1 MKREFSPK
9 QIMQMILVCVLLVAV
24 VYIFYRADHAELSQ
38 LNGPVTASQGA
49 APYENES
56 DPALRSFTYLLD
68 KGEST
73 EYYLNYEDNPV
84 MRYIANYKTFEAS
97 DGTQQRVL
105 MSFQVP
111 PAGKEA
117 DNLSLLVS
125 TQSYPDV
132 MSMTYFG
139 GSLAELYE
147 AGNILDLG
155 PYIDQYMP
163 NYKAWLE
170 ANPQVIATT
179 PVGDQ
184 DLHLTLTGIRANL
197 SAYDLFAGW
206 CYRRDWI
213 VRYGV
218 QPDMLF
224 DPMADSEPRPNPK
237 AGQAFSGHYTLDKDG
252 NAIESATLE
261 ENVNGDSWV
270 DDVIFP
276 SGNTDPI
283 YISDWEWMF
292 EIFERALKEQGIAD
306 GYVTSVYYPGFN
318 QNGDL
323 VSSFGGGSPWLWYDA
338 EHNEVKFG
346 GDSDTFKTYLACMN
360 AWWNRGWI
368 DKQFAERSGDM
379 YYKIDDVTVR
389 SGKVG
394 FWQGSVSTLGSR
406 ISNAALP
413 YTEGAVVFGAAN
425 PINDVYGGPEQQLKI
440 PDTFFGTAKYGGSV
454 VVTDKAKEKD
464 LALLFH
470 WLDYFYTE
478 EGAMLNNYGLSAEQ
492 QAQLQDATYLR
503 FGVDAAYTLVERD
516 GQQMVRFH
524 DLLKVNDGNIR
535 TAMNGSR
542 VMGLGSPMLVDYGD
556 TDTYV
561 QHCIGQW
568 DLYKP
573 TGFMALYPFNHQL
586 PVNAVQSNNK
596 VYSRIVNEYMYVQV
610 PQFITGKKNLES
622 DWDTYCADLKKR
634 GYQKVLKSFNELL
647 QESDAE

>member
-1 MKREFSPK
+1 MKREFSLK
-9 QIMQMILVCVLLVAV
+9 QIMQMILVCLLLVAV

-49 APYENES
+49 APLENES

-84 MRYIANYKTFEAS
+84 MRYIANYKAFEAS

-184 DLHLTLTGIRANL
+184 NLHLTLTGIRANL

-261 ENVNGDSWV
+261 ANVNGDSWV

-292 EIFERALKEQGIAD
+292 EIFERALKEQG
-306 GYVTSVYYPGFN
+306 
-318 QNGDL
+318 
-323 VSSFGGGSPWLWYDA
+323 
-338 EHNEVKFG
+338 
-346 GDSDTFKTYLACMN
+346 
-360 AWWNRGWI
+360 
-368 DKQFAERSGDM
+368 
-379 YYKIDDVTVR
+379 
-389 SGKVG
+389 
-394 FWQGSVSTLGSR
+394 SVSTLGSR
-406 ISNAALP
+406 ISNASLP

-440 PDTFFGTAKYGGSV
+440 PNTFFGTAKYGGSV

-478 EGAMLNNYGLSAEQ
+478 EGAMLYNYGLSAEQ

-542 VMGLGSPMLVDYGD
+542 VMGLSSPMLVDYGD

-573 TGFMALYPFNHQL
+573 IGFMALYPFNHQL
-586 PVNAVQSNNK
+586 PVKAVQSNNK

>member
-1 MKREFSPK
+1 
-9 QIMQMILVCVLLVAV
+9 MILVCLLLVAV

-49 APYENES
+49 APLENES

-224 DPMADSEPRPNPK
+224 DPMVDSEPRPNPK

-261 ENVNGDSWV
+261 ANVNGDSWV

-276 SGNTDPI
+276 AETPTPSTSATGN
-283 YISDWEWMF
+283 
-292 EIFERALKEQGIAD
+292 G
-306 GYVTSVYYPGFN
+306 
-318 QNGDL
+318 
-323 VSSFGGGSPWLWYDA
+323 
-338 EHNEVKFG
+338 
-346 GDSDTFKTYLACMN
+346 C
-360 AWWNRGWI
+360 
-368 DKQFAERSGDM
+368 
-379 YYKIDDVTVR
+379 
-389 SGKVG
+389 
-394 FWQGSVSTLGSR
+394 
-406 ISNAALP
+406 
-413 YTEGAVVFGAAN
+413 
-425 PINDVYGGPEQQLKI
+425 
-440 PDTFFGTAKYGGSV
+440 
-454 VVTDKAKEKD
+454 
-464 LALLFH
+464 
-470 WLDYFYTE
+470 
-478 EGAMLNNYGLSAEQ
+478 
-492 QAQLQDATYLR
+492 
-503 FGVDAAYTLVERD
+503 
-516 GQQMVRFH
+516 
-524 DLLKVNDGNIR
+524 
-535 TAMNGSR
+535 
-542 VMGLGSPMLVDYGD
+542 
-556 TDTYV
+556 
-561 QHCIGQW
+561 
-568 DLYKP
+568 
-573 TGFMALYPFNHQL
+573 
-586 PVNAVQSNNK
+586 
-596 VYSRIVNEYMYVQV
+596 
-610 PQFITGKKNLES
+610 
-622 DWDTYCADLKKR
+622 
-634 GYQKVLKSFNELL
+634 LKSSNGH
-647 QESDAE
+647 

>member
-1 MKREFSPK
+1 MKREFSLK
-9 QIMQMILVCVLLVAV
+9 QIMQMILVCLLLVAV

-38 LNGPVTASQGA
+38 LNGPVTVSQGA
-49 APYENES
+49 APLENES

-184 DLHLTLTGIRANL
+184 NLHLTLTGIRANL

-218 QPDMLF
+218 QPDTLF

-237 AGQAFSGHYTLDKDG
+237 AGQTFSGHYTLDKDG

-261 ENVNGDSWV
+261 KNVNGDSWV

-292 EIFERALKEQGIAD
+292 EIFERALKEQGIEFDAKPISCSGIEECRMALLKAKVGKLD
-306 GYVTSVYYPGFN
+306 ANFIEGMACIGGCVNGAGSLTHSAKN
-318 QNGDL
+318 QQL
-323 VSSFGGGSPWLWYDA
+323 VEKHGK
-338 EHNEVKFG
+338 E
-346 GDSDTFKTYLACMN
+346 
-360 AWWNRGWI
+360 
-368 DKQFAERSGDM
+368 AERKTIQDS
-379 YYKIDDVTVR
+379 
-389 SGKVG
+389 
-394 FWQGSVSTLGSR
+394 
-406 ISNAALP
+406 ISH
-413 YTEGAVVFGAAN
+413 
-425 PINDVYGGPEQQLKI
+425 
-440 PDTFFGTAKYGGSV
+440 PDA
-454 VVTDKAKEKD
+454 
-464 LALLFH
+464 
-470 WLDYFYTE
+470 
-478 EGAMLNNYGLSAEQ
+478 
-492 QAQLQDATYLR
+492 
-503 FGVDAAYTLVERD
+503 
-516 GQQMVRFH
+516 
-524 DLLKVNDGNIR
+524 
-535 TAMNGSR
+535 
-542 VMGLGSPMLVDYGD
+542 
-556 TDTYV
+556 
-561 QHCIGQW
+561 
-568 DLYKP
+568 
-573 TGFMALYPFNHQL
+573 
-586 PVNAVQSNNK
+586 
-596 VYSRIVNEYMYVQV
+596 
-610 PQFITGKKNLES
+610 
-622 DWDTYCADLKKR
+622 
-634 GYQKVLKSFNELL
+634 SFKH
-647 QESDAE
+647 

>member
-1 MKREFSPK
+1 MKREFSLK
-9 QIMQMILVCVLLVAV
+9 QIMQMILVCLLLVAV

-49 APYENES
+49 APLENES

-218 QPDMLF
+218 QPDTLF

-237 AGQAFSGHYTLDKDG
+237 AGQAFSGQYTLDKDG
-252 NAIESATLE
+252 NAI
-261 ENVNGDSWV
+261 
-270 DDVIFP
+270 
-276 SGNTDPI
+276 
-283 YISDWEWMF
+283 
-292 EIFERALKEQGIAD
+292 
-306 GYVTSVYYPGFN
+306 
-318 QNGDL
+318 
-323 VSSFGGGSPWLWYDA
+323 
-338 EHNEVKFG
+338 
-346 GDSDTFKTYLACMN
+346 
-360 AWWNRGWI
+360 
-368 DKQFAERSGDM
+368 
-379 YYKIDDVTVR
+379 
-389 SGKVG
+389 
-394 FWQGSVSTLGSR
+394 
-406 ISNAALP
+406 
-413 YTEGAVVFGAAN
+413 
-425 PINDVYGGPEQQLKI
+425 
-440 PDTFFGTAKYGGSV
+440 
-454 VVTDKAKEKD
+454 
-464 LALLFH
+464 
-470 WLDYFYTE
+470 
-478 EGAMLNNYGLSAEQ
+478 
-492 QAQLQDATYLR
+492 
-503 FGVDAAYTLVERD
+503 
-516 GQQMVRFH
+516 
-524 DLLKVNDGNIR
+524 
-535 TAMNGSR
+535 
-542 VMGLGSPMLVDYGD
+542 
-556 TDTYV
+556 
-561 QHCIGQW
+561 
-568 DLYKP
+568 
-573 TGFMALYPFNHQL
+573 
-586 PVNAVQSNNK
+586 
-596 VYSRIVNEYMYVQV
+596 
-610 PQFITGKKNLES
+610 
-622 DWDTYCADLKKR
+622 
-634 GYQKVLKSFNELL
+634 
-647 QESDAE
+647 

>member
-1 MKREFSPK
+1 MKREFSLK
-9 QIMQMILVCVLLVAV
+9 QIMQMILVCLLLVAV

-49 APYENES
+49 APLENES

-252 NAIESATLE
+252 NAIESAALE
-261 ENVNGDSWV
+261 KNVNGDSWV

-338 EHNEVKFG
+338 EHNEVK
-346 GDSDTFKTYLACMN
+346 
-360 AWWNRGWI
+360 
-368 DKQFAERSGDM
+368 
-379 YYKIDDVTVR
+379 
-389 SGKVG
+389 
-394 FWQGSVSTLGSR
+394 
-406 ISNAALP
+406 
-413 YTEGAVVFGAAN
+413 
-425 PINDVYGGPEQQLKI
+425 
-440 PDTFFGTAKYGGSV
+440 YGGSV

-478 EGAMLNNYGLSAEQ
+478 EGAMLYNYGLSAEQ

-542 VMGLGSPMLVDYGD
+542 VMGLSSPMLVDYGD

-573 TGFMALYPFNHQL
+573 IGFMALYPFNHQL
-586 PVNAVQSNNK
+586 PVKAVQSNNK

>member
-1 MKREFSPK
+1 MKREFSLK
-9 QIMQMILVCVLLVAV
+9 QIMQMILVCLLLVAV

-49 APYENES
+49 APLENES

-170 ANPQVIATT
+170 ANPQVITTT

-218 QPDMLF
+218 QPDTLF

-252 NAIESATLE
+252 NAIESAALE

-276 SGNTDPI
+276 SGHTDPI

-338 EHNEVKFG
+338 SITK
-346 GDSDTFKTYLACMN
+346 SSSAAIPTP
-360 AWWNRGWI
+360 
-368 DKQFAERSGDM
+368 
-379 YYKIDDVTVR
+379 
-389 SGKVG
+389 
-394 FWQGSVSTLGSR
+394 SR
-406 ISNAALP
+406 
-413 YTEGAVVFGAAN
+413 
-425 PINDVYGGPEQQLKI
+425 
-440 PDTFFGTAKYGGSV
+440 
-454 VVTDKAKEKD
+454 
-464 LALLFH
+464 
-470 WLDYFYTE
+470 
-478 EGAMLNNYGLSAEQ
+478 
-492 QAQLQDATYLR
+492 
-503 FGVDAAYTLVERD
+503 
-516 GQQMVRFH
+516 
-524 DLLKVNDGNIR
+524 
-535 TAMNGSR
+535 
-542 VMGLGSPMLVDYGD
+542 
-556 TDTYV
+556 
-561 QHCIGQW
+561 
-568 DLYKP
+568 
-573 TGFMALYPFNHQL
+573 
-586 PVNAVQSNNK
+586 
-596 VYSRIVNEYMYVQV
+596 RI
-610 PQFITGKKNLES
+610 
-622 DWDTYCADLKKR
+622 WRA
-634 GYQKVLKSFNELL
+634 
-647 QESDAE
+647 

>member
-9 QIMQMILVCVLLVAV
+9 QIMQMILVCLLLVAV

-49 APYENES
+49 APLENES

-139 GSLAELYE
+139 DSLAELYE
-147 AGNILDLG
+147 AGDILDLG

-170 ANPQVIATT
+170 ANPQVISTT

-218 QPDMLF
+218 QPDTLF

-261 ENVNGDSWV
+261 ANVNGDSWV

-276 SGNTDPI
+276 SGHTDPI

-292 EIFERALKEQGIAD
+292 EIFERALKEQGIE
-306 GYVTSVYYPGFN
+306 F
-318 QNGDL
+318 
-323 VSSFGGGSPWLWYDA
+323 DA
-338 EHNEVKFG
+338 KPI
-346 GDSDTFKTYLACMN
+346 SC
-360 AWWNRGWI
+360 
-368 DKQFAERSGDM
+368 SGIEECRM
-379 YYKIDDVTVR
+379 ALLKA
-389 SGKVG
+389 KVG
-394 FWQGSVSTLGSR
+394 KLDANF
-406 ISNAALP
+406 I
-413 YTEGAVVFGAAN
+413 EGMACIGGCIGGAGCLTHGERNKAEV
-425 PINDVYGGPEQQLKI
+425 D
-440 PDTFFGTAKYGGSV
+440 KYGKEAYEKTI
-454 VVTDKAKEKD
+454 TDAIS
-464 LALLFH
+464 
-470 WLDYFYTE
+470 
-478 EGAMLNNYGLSAEQ
+478 ML
-492 QAQLQDATYLR
+492 
-503 FGVDAAYTLVERD
+503 
-516 GQQMVRFH
+516 
-524 DLLKVNDGNIR
+524 K
-535 TAMNGSR
+535 
-542 VMGLGSPMLVDYGD
+542 
-556 TDTYV
+556 
-561 QHCIGQW
+561 
-568 DLYKP
+568 
-573 TGFMALYPFNHQL
+573 
-586 PVNAVQSNNK
+586 
-596 VYSRIVNEYMYVQV
+596 
-610 PQFITGKKNLES
+610 
-622 DWDTYCADLKKR
+622 
-634 GYQKVLKSFNELL
+634 
-647 QESDAE
+647 

>member
-1 MKREFSPK
+1 MKREFSLK
-9 QIMQMILVCVLLVAV
+9 QIMQMILVCLLLVAV

-49 APYENES
+49 APLENES

-184 DLHLTLTGIRANL
+184 NLHLTLTGIRANL

-252 NAIESATLE
+252 NAIESAALE
-261 ENVNGDSWV
+261 KNVNGDSWV

-338 EHNEVKFG
+338 EHNEVK
-346 GDSDTFKTYLACMN
+346 
-360 AWWNRGWI
+360 
-368 DKQFAERSGDM
+368 
-379 YYKIDDVTVR
+379 
-389 SGKVG
+389 
-394 FWQGSVSTLGSR
+394 
-406 ISNAALP
+406 
-413 YTEGAVVFGAAN
+413 
-425 PINDVYGGPEQQLKI
+425 
-440 PDTFFGTAKYGGSV
+440 YGGSV

-478 EGAMLNNYGLSAEQ
+478 EGAMLYNYGLSAEQ

-542 VMGLGSPMLVDYGD
+542 VMGLSSPMLVDYGD

-573 TGFMALYPFNHQL
+573 IGFMALYPFNHQL
-586 PVNAVQSNNK
+586 PVKAVQSNNK

>member
-1 MKREFSPK
+1 MKREFSLK
-9 QIMQMILVCVLLVAV
+9 QIMQMILVCLLLVAV

-49 APYENES
+49 APLENES

-224 DPMADSEPRPNPK
+224 DPMVDSEPRPNPK

-261 ENVNGDSWV
+261 ANVNGDSWV

-318 QNGDL
+318 HFNPR
-323 VSSFGGGSPWLWYDA
+323 SPHGERLRKVTILSIRIIGFAQKVY
-338 EHNEVKFG
+338 H
-346 GDSDTFKTYLACMN
+346 KTVL
-360 AWWNRGWI
+360 
-368 DKQFAERSGDM
+368 
-379 YYKIDDVTVR
+379 
-389 SGKVG
+389 
-394 FWQGSVSTLGSR
+394 LR
-406 ISNAALP
+406 ISLAENAVILP
-413 YTEGAVVFGAAN
+413 EKPRN
-425 PINDVYGGPEQQLKI
+425 PVRTSLQKAGG
-440 PDTFFGTAKYGGSV
+440 
-454 VVTDKAKEKD
+454 
-464 LALLFH
+464 
-470 WLDYFYTE
+470 
-478 EGAMLNNYGLSAEQ
+478 
-492 QAQLQDATYLR
+492 LR
-503 FGVDAAYTLVERD
+503 FARAIRAARPYS
-516 GQQMVRFH
+516 
-524 DLLKVNDGNIR
+524 I
-535 TAMNGSR
+535 S
-542 VMGLGSPMLVDYGD
+542 SPSG
-556 TDTYV
+556 
-561 QHCIGQW
+561 
-568 DLYKP
+568 
-573 TGFMALYPFNHQL
+573 A
-586 PVNAVQSNNK
+586 
-596 VYSRIVNEYMYVQV
+596 
-610 PQFITGKKNLES
+610 
-622 DWDTYCADLKKR
+622 
-634 GYQKVLKSFNELL
+634 
-647 QESDAE
+647 